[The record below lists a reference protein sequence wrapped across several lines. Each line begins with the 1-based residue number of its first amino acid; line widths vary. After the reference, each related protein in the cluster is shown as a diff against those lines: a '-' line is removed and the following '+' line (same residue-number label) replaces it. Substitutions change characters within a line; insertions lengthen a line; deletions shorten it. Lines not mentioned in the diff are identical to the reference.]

1 MGKYRILAMD
11 GGNGLNTALLL
22 QGMKTMLDESQQ
34 DYLESVDLFA
44 GTSAGAINSL
54 FFARHERMEDALTE
68 IFKYQLE
75 IYNDILHAENPW
87 NLLGAATGFNPL
99 ARMDKLRPFYV
110 DYFGPTLTLADLYH
124 KVVVVTYV
132 LDNEQ
137 APPHRQWEPRIFTN
151 LPGSPNAD
159 ALVADVLMRSSAL
172 PVAYPI
178 FQSITGEGPAY
189 VDGAVVANNPAMF
202 ALTSIY
208 DQVDLDDVLLLSIG
222 TGRNV
227 VGKADFIAPTFKDGV
242 ADWGYRQW
250 LMDPSDPLLLID
262 MLIQAGE
269 EAVSYECEQL
279 LGKRH
284 FRLNTD
290 LKKNRVDLDDA
301 AIKEQAEAAV
311 AWLKGSGW
319 LDA

>member
-22 QGMKTMLDESQQ
+22 QGIKSFLDEKDQ
-34 DYLESVDLFA
+34 DYLENVDLYA

-54 FFARHERMEDALTE
+54 FFAKHERLEDAMTD

-75 IYNDILHAENPW
+75 IYNDILHAEDPW
-87 NLLGAATGFNPL
+87 NLVGAATGFNPL
-99 ARMDKLRPFYV
+99 ARMDKVRAFYV
-110 DYFGPTLTLADLYH
+110 DYFGPTLRLADLYH

-137 APPHRQWEPRIFTN
+137 PPPYRQWEPRIFTN

-172 PVAYPI
+172 PIAYPL

-202 ALTSIY
+202 ALTSAY
-208 DQVDLDDVLLLSIG
+208 DHVDLKDVLLLSVG

-227 VGKADFIAPTFKDGV
+227 VGNADFIAPEFDKGV

-250 LMDPSDPLLLID
+250 LMNPADPMLLID

-269 EAVSYECEQL
+269 EAVSFECEQIL
-279 LGKRH
+279 RERH
-284 FRLNTD
+284 CRLNVD
-290 LKKNRVDLDDA
+290 LKKKRVDLDDE
-301 AIKEQAEAAV
+301 AIREQVEAAV
-311 AWLKGSGW
+311 DWLKGSGW

>member
-34 DYLESVDLFA
+34 DYLENVDLYA

-75 IYNDILHAENPW
+75 IYNDILHAEDAW
-87 NLLGAATGFNPL
+87 NLVGAATGFNPL
-99 ARMDKLRPFYV
+99 ARMDKLRQFYV
-110 DYFGPTLTLADLYH
+110 EYFGPTLTLADLYH

-151 LPGSPNAD
+151 LPGSTNAD
-159 ALVADVLMRSSAL
+159 ALVVDVLMRSSAL
-172 PVAYPI
+172 PIAYPI

-202 ALTSIY
+202 ALTSIF
-208 DQVDLDDVLLLSIG
+208 DLVDLNDVLLLSIG

-227 VGKADFIAPTFKDGV
+227 VGKADFIAPTFENGI

-250 LMDPSDPLLLID
+250 LLNPSDPLLLID

-269 EAVSYECEQL
+269 EAVSFECEQIL
-279 LGKRH
+279 RERH
-284 FRLNTD
+284 FRINGD
-290 LKKNRVDLDDA
+290 LKKSRIDLNDEG
-301 AIKEQAEAAV
+301 IKELAEAAV